1 MDISGLVSVALKT
14 GIQKY
19 TLMYILPNELFE
31 IVSYNCF
38 NVVWL
43 GKSIYISKVLYWKF
57 TAIITYNWKY

>member
-38 NVVWL
+38 NVV
-43 GKSIYISKVLYWKF
+43 
-57 TAIITYNWKY
+57 